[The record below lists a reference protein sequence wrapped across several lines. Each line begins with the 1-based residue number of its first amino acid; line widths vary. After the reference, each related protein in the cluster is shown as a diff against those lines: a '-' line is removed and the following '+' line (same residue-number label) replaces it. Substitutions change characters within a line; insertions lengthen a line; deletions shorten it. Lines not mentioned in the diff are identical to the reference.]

1 MKTASDELTAY
12 LNQEKNMVS
21 CDLFVL
27 QLADGTMYYFTN
39 ADCNVAYG
47 GNTYRH
53 DQLLIKRQQV
63 KLHDTVVVDT
73 MTITIYADG
82 AANLGAK
89 GIKIAAHDG
98 TLDRAK
104 MLVYKAF
111 FDSDNSILG
120 AMGIFCGNVE
130 VKKCGGLSLEL
141 TVKAQTQG
149 LSQEFPRRK
158 YYPQG
163 AYTTTNGTVSS
174 SNANTDSCLIA
185 PFVPLKE
192 VLL

>member
-1 MKTASDELTAY
+1 MKDVGTGLENY
-12 LNQEKNMVS
+12 LNTEKHMTS

-27 QLADGTMYYFTN
+27 QLANGTKYYYTN
-39 ADCNVAYG
+39 ADTNVVYG

-63 KLHDTVVVDT
+63 KLNATVVVDT
-73 MTITIYADG
+73 MTITVYADG
-82 AANLGAK
+82 AVNLGSK

-104 MLVYKAF
+104 MYVKRVF
-111 FDSDNSILG
+111 FDSNANVLG
-120 AMGIFCGNVE
+120 VMDIFGGNLE
-130 VKKCGGLSLEL
+130 VKKSGGLTLEL
-141 TVKAQTQG
+141 TGKAQTQG
-149 LSQEFPRRK
+149 LSQEYPRRK

-163 AYTTTNGTVSS
+163 AYTTTNGVVSS
-174 SNANTDSCLIA
+174 TGDNNASCLIT
-185 PFVPLKE
+185 PFMPRKE

>member
-1 MKTASDELTAY
+1 MKDVGTGLENY
-12 LNQEKNMVS
+12 LNTEKHMTS

-27 QLADGTMYYFTN
+27 QLANGTKYYYTN
-39 ADCNVAYG
+39 ADTNVVYG

-63 KLHDTVVVDT
+63 KLNATVVVDT
-73 MTITIYADG
+73 MTITVYADG
-82 AANLGAK
+82 AVNLGSK

-104 MLVYKAF
+104 MYVKRVF
-111 FDSDNSILG
+111 FDSNANVLG
-120 AMGIFCGNVE
+120 VMDIFGGNLE
-130 VKKCGGLSLEL
+130 VKKSGGLTLEL

-149 LSQEFPRRK
+149 LSQEYPRRK

-163 AYTTTNGTVSS
+163 AYTTTNGVVSS
-174 SNANTDSCLIA
+174 TGDNNASCLIT
-185 PFVPLKE
+185 PFMPRKE

>member
-1 MKTASDELTAY
+1 MKTVNDDLTAY
-12 LNQEKNMVS
+12 LNQEKNMIS

-27 QLADGTMYYFTN
+27 QLANGTKYYYTN
-39 ADCNVAYG
+39 ADTNVVYG

-63 KLHDTVVVDT
+63 KLNATVVVDT
-73 MTITIYADG
+73 MTITVYADG
-82 AANLGAK
+82 AVNLGSK

-98 TLDRAK
+98 SLDRAK
-104 MLVYKAF
+104 MLVYRAF
-111 FDSDNSILG
+111 FGSDNAILG
-120 AMGIFCGNVE
+120 VMGIFYGSVE
-130 VKKCGGLSLEL
+130 VKKCGGLTLEL

-163 AYTTTNGTVSS
+163 AYSTTNGKVTS

>member
-1 MKTASDELTAY
+1 MKTVSNNLSAY
-12 LNQEKNMVS
+12 LNSEKNMIS
-21 CDLFVL
+21 CDLFML
-27 QLADGTMYYFTN
+27 QLANGSKYYFTN
-39 ADCNVAYG
+39 ADKNIAYDG
-47 GNTYRH
+47 KIYRH

-63 KLHDTVVVDT
+63 KLYDTVVVDT
-73 MTITIYADG
+73 MAITIYADST
-82 AANLGAK
+82 ANIGNK
-89 GIKIAAHDG
+89 GIKVAAHDG
-98 TLDRAK
+98 TLDRAQ
-104 MLVYKAF
+104 MLVLRAF
-111 FDSDNSILG
+111 FDSNNTILD

-130 VKKCGGLSLEL
+130 VKQCGGLTLEL
-141 TVKAQTQG
+141 TIKAQTQG

-163 AYTTTNGTVSS
+163 AYSTVNGTVSS

>member
-1 MKTASDELTAY
+1 MKTVNDDLTAY
-12 LNQEKNMVS
+12 LNQEKNMIS

-27 QLADGTMYYFTN
+27 QLANGTKYYYTN
-39 ADCNVAYG
+39 ADTNVVYG

-63 KLHDTVVVDT
+63 KLNATVVDT
-73 MTITIYADG
+73 MTITVYADG
-82 AANLGAK
+82 AVNLGSK

-104 MLVYKAF
+104 MFVYRAF
-111 FDSDNSILG
+111 FDSDNAILG
-120 AMGIFCGNVE
+120 VMGIFGGSVE
-130 VKKCGGLSLEL
+130 VKKCGGLTLEL

-163 AYTTTNGTVSS
+163 AYSTTNGKVTS

>member
-1 MKTASDELTAY
+1 MKTVNDDLTAY
-12 LNQEKNMVS
+12 LNQEKNMIS

-27 QLADGTMYYFTN
+27 QLANGTKYYYTN
-39 ADCNVAYG
+39 ADTNVVYG

-63 KLHDTVVVDT
+63 KLNATVVVDT
-73 MTITIYADG
+73 MTITVYADG
-82 AANLGAK
+82 AVNLGSK

-104 MLVYKAF
+104 MFVYRAF
-111 FDSDNSILG
+111 FDSDNAILG
-120 AMGIFCGNVE
+120 VMGIFGGSVE
-130 VKKCGGLSLEL
+130 VKKCGGLTLEL

-163 AYTTTNGTVSS
+163 AYSTTNGKVTS
-174 SNANTDSCLIA
+174 SNVNTDSCLIA

>member
-1 MKTASDELTAY
+1 MKTVSDELTAY

-39 ADCNVAYG
+39 ADCNIVYG

-73 MTITIYADG
+73 MTIAIYADG
-82 AANLGAK
+82 AVNLGTK

-104 MLVYKAF
+104 MLVYRAF
-111 FDSDNSILG
+111 FDSDNAILG

-130 VKKCGGLSLEL
+130 VKKCGGLFLEL

>member
-1 MKTASDELTAY
+1 MKTVSNDLSGY
-12 LNQEKNMVS
+12 LNKEKNLIS
-21 CDLFVL
+21 CDLFEL
-27 QLADGTMYYFTN
+27 QLANGSKYYFTN
-39 ADCNVAYG
+39 ADKSIMYG
-47 GNTYRH
+47 GKTYRH

-73 MTITIYADG
+73 MTITIYADTV
-82 AANLGAK
+82 ANIGSK
-89 GIKIAAHDG
+89 GIKVAAHDG

-104 MLVYKAF
+104 MLVLRAF
-111 FDSDNSILG
+111 FNSDNTILD
-120 AMGIFCGNVE
+120 AMGIFSGNVE
-130 VKKCGGLSLEL
+130 VKQCGGLSLEL

-174 SNANTDSCLIA
+174 SNTNTDSCLIA